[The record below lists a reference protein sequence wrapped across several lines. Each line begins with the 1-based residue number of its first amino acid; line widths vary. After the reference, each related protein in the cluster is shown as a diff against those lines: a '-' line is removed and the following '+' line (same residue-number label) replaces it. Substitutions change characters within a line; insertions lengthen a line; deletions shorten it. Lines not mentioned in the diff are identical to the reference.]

1 MLQINH
7 LKIFLIGLIINCTA
21 AFAQATDNV
30 SIVDLNKAQELFSA
44 VYNNSSIP
52 FNYPDGCYAKAQKI
66 SLYLDEK
73 GIATGKSFIEG
84 QIFYKSSWGESFWLF
99 HVAPFILV
107 NQNGQLQKMII
118 DPFLADHLLAYD
130 DWVALI
136 KKDSRTKI
144 NDSYD
149 TNRFIY
155 DPSVK
160 FMPLTDYAPEF
171 IYDMNVVLRQIFK
184 RLGRSCENQVCN

>member
-73 GIATGKSFIEG
+73 GIATGKS
-84 QIFYKSSWGESFWLF
+84 
-99 HVAPFILV
+99 
-107 NQNGQLQKMII
+107 
-118 DPFLADHLLAYD
+118 
-130 DWVALI
+130 
-136 KKDSRTKI
+136 
-144 NDSYD
+144 
-149 TNRFIY
+149 
-155 DPSVK
+155 
-160 FMPLTDYAPEF
+160 
-171 IYDMNVVLRQIFK
+171 
-184 RLGRSCENQVCN
+184 